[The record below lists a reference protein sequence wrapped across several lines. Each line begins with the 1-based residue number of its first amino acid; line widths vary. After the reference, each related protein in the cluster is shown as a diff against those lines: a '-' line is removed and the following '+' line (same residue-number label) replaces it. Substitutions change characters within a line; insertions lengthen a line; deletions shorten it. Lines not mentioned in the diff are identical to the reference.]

1 MAFSKNL
8 QYIRTHAGITQEQMA
23 EQLNVSRQSVSKW
36 ESDISF
42 PEMDTILKIC
52 DLYDTDL
59 DTLLR
64 GSVETSK
71 MTDAVGYDDFMN
83 RYTRRIT
90 FAVGAILFGVSLM
103 VLLIGLGVH
112 EVLSVALLLLIIT
125 ISTVVLVAAGIE
137 EDHFRKRH
145 PTIPDFYTDEE
156 KENFHRRLIWCISG
170 GVGAILFGVVLLI
183 LCSDFLPQTDFYDCL
198 ITSVFLL
205 IVDGAVMSFIYA
217 GMQDE
222 KYKLWK
228 YNRDNNPTP
237 EAKKRLDLIG
247 AGCGT
252 IMLLATAIYVALGF
266 ARNAWDTA
274 WWVFPVGG
282 ILCGVLSVMLN
293 PYKGED

>member
-1 MAFSKNL
+1 MTFSKNL
-8 QYIRTHAGITQEQMA
+8 QYIRTHAGISQEQLA
-23 EQLNVSRQSVSKW
+23 EQLGVSRQSVSKW
-36 ESDISF
+36 ESGISF

-64 GSVETSK
+64 GSVETSN
-71 MTDAVGYDDFMN
+71 MTDTVGYNDFMD
-83 RYTRRIT
+83 RYTRRVT
-90 FAVGAILFGVSLM
+90 FAVGAIILGVSLM
-103 VLLIGLGVH
+103 ILLIGLGFH
-112 EVLSVALLLLIIT
+112 EILSVALLLLIIT

-137 EDHFRKRH
+137 EDHFRKCH

-156 KENFHRRLIWCISG
+156 KENFHHRLIWYISG

-183 LCSDFLPQTDFYDCL
+183 LCSDFLPQTDFCDSL
-198 ITSVFLL
+198 VSSVFLL

-222 KYKLWK
+222 KYKLRK
-228 YNRDNNPTP
+228 YNRNNNPTP
-237 EAKKRLDLIG
+237 EAKKRLNLIG
-247 AGCGT
+247 AGCGA
-252 IMLLATAIYVALGF
+252 IMLLATAVYVALGF
-266 ARNAWDTA
+266 ARNAWGTA

-282 ILCGVLSVMLN
+282 ILCGALSVILN